1 MSLSK
6 QDKKKDSPKKS
17 TTDSTPIKQ
26 SVNPGYPEFKVD
38 PEFRKRCDE
47 MMAGFVNT
55 LNKNTAKKDKPDS

>member
-26 SVNPGYPEFKVD
+26 YVD
-38 PEFRKRCDE
+38 PEFQKEVDE

-55 LNKNTAKKDKPDS
+55 LNKNTAKKDKPGS

>member
-6 QDKKKDSPKKS
+6 QDKKKGSPKES

-26 SVNPGYPEFKVD
+26 SVDYEFKVD

>member
-17 TTDSTPIKQ
+17 TKDSTPIEQ
-26 SVNPGYPEFKVD
+26 SVDYEFKVD
-38 PEFRKRCDE
+38 PEFQKEVDE

-55 LNKNTAKKDKPDS
+55 LNKNTAKKDKPGS

>member
-6 QDKKKDSPKKS
+6 QDKKKGSPKES

-26 SVNPGYPEFKVD
+26 YVD
-38 PEFRKRCDE
+38 PEFQKEVDE

-55 LNKNTAKKDKPDS
+55 LNKNTAKKDKPGS